1 MSCGSSHS
9 KGGGGKK
16 VPKGSHLMPDG
27 RVMKDSAHKQSK
39 PKGKGKG
46 SR

>member
-1 MSCGSSHS
+1 MACGSNHS
-9 KGGGGKK
+9 KGVGGKK
-16 VPKGSHLMPDG
+16 APKGSHLMPDG

-39 PKGKGKG
+39 PKGKGKS